1 MNLCE
6 NFSFMGNG
14 IFEAARSNVVG
25 VYLKV
30 DRGRDV
36 AALEVHTALLSNED
50 DGAFISTH
58 FFRKRTGT
66 SWLTVRPPLTR

>member
-6 NFSFMGNG
+6 IFSFMCNG
-14 IFEAARSNVVG
+14 IFEAARSDVVCE
-25 VYLKV
+25 YLKV

-36 AALEVHTALLSNED
+36 AALEVHTAVLSNED

-58 FFRKRTGT
+58 FFSGKEQ
-66 SWLTVRPPLTR
+66 VPLG